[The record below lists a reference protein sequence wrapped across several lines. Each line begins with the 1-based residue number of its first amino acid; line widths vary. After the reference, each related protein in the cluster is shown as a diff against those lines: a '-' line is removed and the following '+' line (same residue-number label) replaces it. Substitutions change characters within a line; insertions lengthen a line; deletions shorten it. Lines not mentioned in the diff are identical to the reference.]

1 MKNQN
6 EKTVDELSQ
15 EIEVQRL
22 EFKLETE
29 RVVLDSVKESLQK
42 IVNDTEGSECPDN
55 KSSEPAEASSSNKD
69 KKDGLK
75 DVFKLKPM
83 LWVLGCYA
91 IVIAAVLAVMLIMS
105 WKERHICNNVCI
117 VLVTILILAT
127 IVLILAGR
135 YSVVM
140 MQLQHEKEKADKKDD
155 KKKSEPE
162 PSFKEKVLKR
172 TQEAVLDKVVKDTIK
187 SFDR

>member
-1 MKNQN
+1 MSEQN
-6 EKTVDELSQ
+6 NKTVNEQIEDQRQEFRRDMENMIFTQIKSEFETILKKEDPAAPAKASEQKPDRKKDPKSIEYPGMNYLKHLSNAYC
-15 EIEVQRL
+15 VL
-22 EFKLETE
+22 LA
-29 RVVLDSVKESLQK
+29 VVL
-42 IVNDTEGSECPDN
+42 
-55 KSSEPAEASSSNKD
+55 
-69 KKDGLK
+69 
-75 DVFKLKPM
+75 M
-83 LWVLGCYA
+83 YLGF
-91 IVIAAVLAVMLIMS
+91 ILFINPVMKHM
-105 WKERHICNNVCI
+105 CNNVCI

>member
-1 MKNQN
+1 MSEQN
-6 EKTVDELSQ
+6 NKTVNEQ
-15 EIEVQRL
+15 IEDQRQ
-22 EFKLETE
+22 EFK
-29 RVVLDSVKESLQK
+29 R
-42 IVNDTEGSECPDN
+42 DTEKMIFEEIKSELENILKED
-55 KSSEPAEASSSNKD
+55 KSAVPAEASKQDTDQQENHKPEEYPEQNY
-69 KKDGLK
+69 LK
-75 DVFKLKPM
+75 SLSERYCILLGV
-83 LWVLGCYA
+83 VLIYLG
-91 IVIAAVLAVMLIMS
+91 IRS
-105 WKERHICNNVCI
+105 FWNPPICNYECI

-140 MQLQHEKEKADKKDD
+140 MQLQYEKEKADKKDD